1 MLKDKNVLLGITASI
16 AAYKSANL
24 VRILKKKGA
33 NVKVVQTPKSLEF
46 VTSLTLSTLSENP
59 VYSEM
64 INDEYKTWNN
74 HVDLGSWAD
83 LMLIAPVSAKTLSKM
98 ASGDCDNLLLASY
111 LSAKCPVYF
120 APAMDLDMYQHNS
133 TKENINKL
141 TSISNILIPPT
152 SGELAS
158 GLVGEGR
165 MEEPEKIVDFIE
177 KDLKDKSPLNGK
189 TVLIT
194 AGPTIEK
201 IDKVRFISNFSSG
214 KMGVSIANKA
224 ANLGANVILILGPSH
239 QRVFHNNINVINVV
253 SADDMLCEVLRYKDK
268 FDIGIFS
275 AAVSDFKPS
284 NLSLKKIKKSDD
296 FKEIKLALNK
306 DILYEISQEKK
317 SNQYLV
323 GFALETNNEIDN
335 SIKKLENKN
344 LDLIVLNSLND
355 ENAGFNY
362 DTNKVTII
370 DKQKNILKYDLKSKD
385 DVANDLF
392 TKILNDIR

>member
-24 VRILKKKGA
+24 VRILKEKGA

-46 VTSLTLSTLSENP
+46 VTPLTLSTLSENP

-165 MEEPEKIVDFIE
+165 MEEPEKIVDFIDQTITNHE
-177 KDLKDKSPLNGK
+177 NEN
-189 TVLIT
+189 LI
-194 AGPTIEK
+194 
-201 IDKVRFISNFSSG
+201 N
-214 KMGVSIANKA
+214 
-224 ANLGANVILILGPSH
+224 
-239 QRVFHNNINVINVV
+239 
-253 SADDMLCEVLRYKDK
+253 
-268 FDIGIFS
+268 
-275 AAVSDFKPS
+275 
-284 NLSLKKIKKSDD
+284 KIKSEVNEFMSD
-296 FKEIKLALNK
+296 LP
-306 DILYEISQEKK
+306 
-317 SNQYLV
+317 
-323 GFALETNNEIDN
+323 
-335 SIKKLENKN
+335 
-344 LDLIVLNSLND
+344 
-355 ENAGFNY
+355 
-362 DTNKVTII
+362 
-370 DKQKNILKYDLKSKD
+370 
-385 DVANDLF
+385 LF
-392 TKILNDIR
+392 RP

>member
-74 HVDLGSWAD
+74 HVDLGAWAD

-177 KDLKDKSPLNGK
+177 KNLKDKSPLNGK

-239 QRVFHNNINVINVV
+239 QKVSNNNINVINVV
-253 SADDMLCEVLRYKDK
+253 SADDMLCEVLKYKDE

-296 FKEIKLALNK
+296 FKEIKLTLNK
-306 DILYEISQEKK
+306 DILYEISKEKK
-317 SNQYLV
+317 SYQYLV

-370 DKQKNILKYDLKSKD
+370 DKQKNILKYNLKSKD
-385 DVANDLF
+385 DVANDLL
-392 TKILNDIR
+392 TKILNDLI

>member
-74 HVDLGSWAD
+74 HVDLGAWAD
-83 LMLIAPVSAKTLSKM
+83 LMLIAPVSAKSLSKM

-201 IDKVRFISNFSSG
+201 IDNVRFISNFSSG

>member
-1 MLKDKNVLLGITASI
+1 MLKNKNVLLGITASI

-74 HVDLGSWAD
+74 HVDLGTWAD

-120 APAMDLDMYQHNS
+120 APAMDLDMYQHSS

-141 TSISNILIPPT
+141 ISISNILIPPT

-158 GLVGEGR
+158 GLIGEGR

-177 KDLKDKSPLNGK
+177 KDLIDKSPLNGK

-194 AGPTIEK
+194 AGPTIEM

-224 ANLGANVILILGPSH
+224 ASLGANVILILGPSH
-239 QRVFHNNINVINVV
+239 QKVFHNNINVINVV
-253 SADDMLCEVLRYKDK
+253 SADDMLCEVLKYKDE

-275 AAVSDFKPS
+275 AAVSDFKPM
-284 NLSLKKIKKSDD
+284 NLNLKKIKKSDD

-306 DILYEISQEKK
+306 DILYEISKEKK

-335 SIKKLENKN
+335 SIEKLENKK

-392 TKILNDIR
+392 TKILNDIK

>member
-74 HVDLGSWAD
+74 HVDLGAWAD

-158 GLVGEGR
+158 GLIGEGR

-224 ANLGANVILILGPSH
+224 ANLGANVILILGPSY
-239 QRVFHNNINVINVV
+239 QRVYHNNINVINVV
-253 SADDMLCEVLRYKDK
+253 SADDMLSEVFRYKDK

-296 FKEIKLALNK
+296 FKEIKLTLNK
-306 DILYEISQEKK
+306 DILYEISKEKK

-370 DKQKNILKYDLKSKD
+370 DKKKNILKYNLKSKD
-385 DVANDLF
+385 DVANDLL

>member
-74 HVDLGSWAD
+74 HVDLGAWAD
-83 LMLIAPVSAKTLSKM
+83 LMLIAPVSAKSLSKM

-120 APAMDLDMYQHNS
+120 APAMDLDMYQHSS

-239 QRVFHNNINVINVV
+239 QKVFHNNINVINVV

>member
-74 HVDLGSWAD
+74 HVDLGTWAD
-83 LMLIAPVSAKTLSKM
+83 IMLIAPVSAKTLSKM
-98 ASGDCDNLLLASY
+98 ASGDCDNLLLATY

-120 APAMDLDMYQHNS
+120 APAMDLDMYQHSS

-141 TSISNILIPPT
+141 ISISNILIPPT

-158 GLVGEGR
+158 GLIGEGR
-165 MEEPEKIVDFIE
+165 MEEPEEIVDFIE
-177 KDLKDKSPLNGK
+177 RDLIDKSPLNGK

-194 AGPTIEK
+194 AGPTIEM

-224 ANLGANVILILGPSH
+224 ASLGANVILILGPSH
-239 QRVFHNNINVINVV
+239 QKVFNNNINVINVL
-253 SADDMLCEVLRYKDK
+253 SADDMLCEVLKYKDE

-275 AAVSDFKPS
+275 AAVSDFKPKT
-284 NLSLKKIKKSDD
+284 LSLKKIKKSDD

-306 DILYEISQEKK
+306 DILYEISKEKK

-335 SIKKLENKN
+335 SIKKLENKK

-370 DKQKNILKYDLKSKD
+370 DKQKNIVKYDLKSKD

-392 TKILNDIR
+392 TKILNDIK

>member
-64 INDEYKTWNN
+64 INEEYKTWNN
-74 HVDLGSWAD
+74 HVDLGAWAD

-141 TSISNILIPPT
+141 ISISNILIPPT

-158 GLVGEGR
+158 GLIGEGR

-177 KDLKDKSPLNGK
+177 RDLIDKSPLNGK

-201 IDKVRFISNFSSG
+201 IDEVRFISNFSSG

-239 QRVFHNNINVINVV
+239 QKVFHNNINVINVV
-253 SADDMLCEVLRYKDK
+253 SADDMLCEVLKYKDE

-275 AAVSDFKPS
+275 AAVSDFKPR

-306 DILYEISQEKK
+306 DILYEISKEKK

-335 SIKKLENKN
+335 SIKKLENKSW
-344 LDLIVLNSLND
+344 I
-355 ENAGFNY
+355 
-362 DTNKVTII
+362 
-370 DKQKNILKYDLKSKD
+370 
-385 DVANDLF
+385 
-392 TKILNDIR
+392 

>member
-74 HVDLGSWAD
+74 HVDLGAWAD

-133 TKENINKL
+133 IKENINKL

-201 IDKVRFISNFSSG
+201 IDEVRFISNFSSG

-224 ANLGANVILILGPSH
+224 ASLGANVILILGPSH
-239 QRVFHNNINVINVV
+239 QKVFHNNINVINVV

-306 DILYEISQEKK
+306 DILHEISKEKK

-392 TKILNDIR
+392 TKILNDIK

>member
-64 INDEYKTWNN
+64 INEEYKTWNN

-120 APAMDLDMYQHNS
+120 APAMDLDMYQHSS

-141 TSISNILIPPT
+141 ISISNILIPPT

-158 GLVGEGR
+158 GLIGEGR

-177 KDLKDKSPLNGK
+177 KDLIDKSPLNGK
-189 TVLIT
+189 IVLIT

-201 IDKVRFISNFSSG
+201 IDEVRFISNFSSG

-239 QRVFHNNINVINVV
+239 QKVFHNNINVINVV

-275 AAVSDFKPS
+275 AAVSDFKPR

-296 FKEIKLALNK
+296 FNEIKLTLNK
-306 DILYEISQEKK
+306 DILYEISKEKK

-385 DVANDLF
+385 DVANDLL
-392 TKILNDIR
+392 TKILNDLI

>member
-74 HVDLGSWAD
+74 HVDLGAWAD
-83 LMLIAPVSAKTLSKM
+83 LMLIAPVSAKSLSKM

-239 QRVFHNNINVINVV
+239 QKVSNNNINVINVV
-253 SADDMLCEVLRYKDK
+253 SADDMLCEVLKYKDE

>member
-74 HVDLGSWAD
+74 HVDLGAWAD

-201 IDKVRFISNFSSG
+201 IDNVRFISNFSSG

-296 FKEIKLALNK
+296 FKEIKLTLNK
-306 DILYEISQEKK
+306 DILYEISKEKK

-370 DKQKNILKYDLKSKD
+370 DKQKNILKYDLKLKD

>member
-33 NVKVVQTPKSLEF
+33 IVKVVQTPKSLEF

-74 HVDLGSWAD
+74 HVDLGAWAD

-239 QRVFHNNINVINVV
+239 QRVYHNNINVINVV
-253 SADDMLCEVLRYKDK
+253 SADDMLSEVLRFKDK

-296 FKEIKLALNK
+296 FKEIKLTLNK
-306 DILYEISQEKK
+306 DILYEISKEKK

-385 DVANDLF
+385 DVANDLL

>member
-74 HVDLGSWAD
+74 HVDLGAWAD

-158 GLVGEGR
+158 GLIGEGR

-177 KDLKDKSPLNGK
+177 RDLIDKSPLNGK

-224 ANLGANVILILGPSH
+224 ASLGANVILILGPSH
-239 QRVFHNNINVINVV
+239 QKVFHNNINVINVV

-275 AAVSDFKPS
+275 AAVSDFKPR

-296 FKEIKLALNK
+296 FKEIKLTLNK
-306 DILYEISQEKK
+306 DILYEISKEKK

-385 DVANDLF
+385 DVANDLL
-392 TKILNDIR
+392 TKILNDLI

>member
-74 HVDLGSWAD
+74 HVDLGAWAD

-201 IDKVRFISNFSSG
+201 IDNVRFISNFSSG

-296 FKEIKLALNK
+296 FKEIKLTLNK
-306 DILYEISQEKK
+306 DILYEISKEKK

>member
-74 HVDLGSWAD
+74 HVDLGTWAD

-239 QRVFHNNINVINVV
+239 QKVFHNNINVINVV

-306 DILYEISQEKK
+306 DILYEISKEKK

-385 DVANDLF
+385 DVANDLL
-392 TKILNDIR
+392 TKILNDLR

>member
-74 HVDLGSWAD
+74 HVDLGAWAD
-83 LMLIAPVSAKTLSKM
+83 LMLIAPVSAKSLSKM

-120 APAMDLDMYQHNS
+120 APAMDLDMYQHSS

-141 TSISNILIPPT
+141 ISISNILIPPT

-158 GLVGEGR
+158 GLIGEGR
-165 MEEPEKIVDFIE
+165 MEEPEEIVDFIE
-177 KDLKDKSPLNGK
+177 RDLIVKSPLNGK
-189 TVLIT
+189 IVLIT

-201 IDKVRFISNFSSG
+201 IDEVRFISNFSSG

-253 SADDMLCEVLRYKDK
+253 SADDMLCEVLKYKDE

-385 DVANDLF
+385 DVANDLL